1 MLFPPEIWDNRP
13 CQAQKLS
20 IRWLQ
25 AVVGS
30 SCFVLILQ
38 KGFGD
43 AVDDGGAD
51 WGVLYQWCYAHSC
64 RKINAFALSRCMAEH
79 SLSVLWWSMLLRG
92 QVLFIPHCQ
101 GQQQL
106 CFSAMICVPF
116 WHHAYQSSRDYNLT
130 WYPSLDLSNMTP
142 FIPEGESSLK

>member
-51 WGVLYQWCYAHSC
+51 WGV
-64 RKINAFALSRCMAEH
+64 
-79 SLSVLWWSMLLRG
+79 VPVMLCPLL
-92 QVLFIPHCQ
+92 QKDK
-101 GQQQL
+101 
-106 CFSAMICVPF
+106 CVCSFQMHGRAQP
-116 WHHAYQSSRDYNLT
+116 
-130 WYPSLDLSNMTP
+130 
-142 FIPEGESSLK
+142 